1 MTFVRQYFYLKF
13 EYKFYPGKFV
23 IGIGV
28 ISWLNQV
35 LATYFR
41 ELQIPNISLKLS
53 PAICRRREEKSVSG
67 FLVTQCVLREEES
80 SWEALGG
87 YYQIDSFSLRI
98 NVL

>member
-1 MTFVRQYFYLKF
+1 MIKPSVSNL
-13 EYKFYPGKFV
+13 
-23 IGIGV
+23 
-28 ISWLNQV
+28 L
-35 LATYFR
+35 R
-41 ELQIPNISLKLS
+41 ELQIPSISLKLS
-53 PAICRRREEKSVSG
+53 PAICRSREEKSVSG